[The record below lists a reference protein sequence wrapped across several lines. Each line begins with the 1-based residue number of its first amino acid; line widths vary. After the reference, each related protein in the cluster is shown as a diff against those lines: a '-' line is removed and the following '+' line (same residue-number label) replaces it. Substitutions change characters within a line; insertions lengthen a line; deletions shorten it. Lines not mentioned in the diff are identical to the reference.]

1 MGMNAGGFAGVLG
14 LARLVGTAQV
24 GEQRLPWSVVVKRS
38 RKPDASQ
45 DPWGT
50 AHDPA
55 ALNYWQREILA
66 YQSGI
71 LGGLAGN
78 LVAPR
83 CYAVTED
90 AHGEWRIWLE
100 DIEESPKQWTL
111 ARYGSAARHLGHFSG
126 AYLTGRPLPPE
137 RPWSYRG
144 RSHDWIAWA
153 RTLVEPFRRYAETV
167 QAQRGLSAQ
176 SVERIEGLLAKAH
189 RLQAQLDRLPLC
201 LCHHDAH
208 RRNLLARDQ
217 SATATQTV
225 AIDWSAFGVGGVG
238 VEIGVLTAVALSW
251 LDVAGEQARE
261 LDQIVFNSYLAGLH
275 DMGWQGDAHQAR
287 FGYTASAAL
296 VSGVAGTIISGALMW
311 SDENRARNLESI
323 IGHSRDALLDQQAM
337 VEPFL
342 LDLGDEA
349 LQLMD
354 SLQ

>member
-24 GEQRLPWSVVVKRS
+24 GEQLLPWSVVVKRS
-38 RKPDASQ
+38 RKPDTTQ

-50 AHDPA
+50 AHTPS

-71 LGGLAGN
+71 LTELAGN

-83 CYAVTED
+83 CYAVTE
-90 AHGEWRIWLE
+90 APHGEWRIWLE
-100 DIEESPKQWTL
+100 DIQESPKEWTL

-126 AYLTGRPLPPE
+126 AYLTGYPLPPE
-137 RPWSYRG
+137 QPWTYRG
-144 RSHDWIAWA
+144 RSRDWIAWA
-153 RTLVEPFRRYAETV
+153 HTLVAPFRRYADTV
-167 QAQRGLSAQ
+167 QGRRGLSEQ

-189 RLQAQLDRLPLC
+189 RLQAQIDRLPLC

-217 SATATQTV
+217 SATETQTV
-225 AIDWSAFGVGGVG
+225 AIDWSAFGVGAVG
-238 VEIGVLTAVALSW
+238 AEIGVLTAVTLSW

-261 LDQIVFNSYLAGLH
+261 LDQIIFDSYLTGLH
-275 DMGWQGDAHQAR
+275 DMGWQGDPRLAR
-287 FGYTASAAL
+287 FGYTATAAL
-296 VSGVAGTIISGALMW
+296 VVGVAGAIISSALFW
-311 SDENRARNLESI
+311 STEEQVRNYEAIVGYNQDEILYQ
-323 IGHSRDALLDQQAM
+323 LAM

-349 LQLMD
+349 VTLMNN
-354 SLQ
+354 LK